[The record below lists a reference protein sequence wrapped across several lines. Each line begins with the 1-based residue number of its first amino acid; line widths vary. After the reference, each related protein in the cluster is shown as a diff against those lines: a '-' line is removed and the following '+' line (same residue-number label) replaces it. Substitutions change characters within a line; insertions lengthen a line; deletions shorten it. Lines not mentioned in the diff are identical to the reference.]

1 MIFKMNKSPDKIL
14 ANITAMGMYVPEYVL
29 SNAELEKTV
38 ETSDEWI
45 QSRTGI
51 KERRIVAKGE
61 ATSHMATNAVNKL
74 LAARGISAEEIEVII
89 VATVTPDMMFPSTAA
104 LVQNNIGAKNAWGY
118 DLSGACS
125 GFLFALQTGA
135 QMIETGR
142 YKKVIVIGADTMSSI
157 IDYTDR
163 NTCILFGDGAG
174 AVLLE
179 PSCEYGVIDAKMR
192 IDGSGGKYLHMK
204 AGGSLNPASHD
215 TVDNKMHYI
224 FQDGKSVF
232 KFAVRGMADISFD
245 ISERNNLKSEDIKL
259 FIPHQANKRII
270 DGSANRLGLS
280 DEQVFINIDKYANTT
295 AATIPIGIVEAFES
309 GRLLKDDNLIISA
322 FGAGFT
328 WGAMY
333 IKWGMNHAI

>member
-1 MIFKMNKSPDKIL
+1 MNKSPDKIL

>member
-1 MIFKMNKSPDKIL
+1 MNKSPDKIL

-61 ATSHMATNAVNKL
+61 ATSHMATNAANKL

-104 LVQNNIGAKNAWGY
+104 LVQNNIGAKNAWGF

-179 PSCEYGVIDAKMR
+179 PSCKYGVIDAKMR

-309 GRLLKDDNLIISA
+309 GRLIKDDNLIISA

-328 WGAMY
+328 CGAMY
-333 IKWGMNHAI
+333 IKWGMNHAL

>member
-1 MIFKMNKSPDKIL
+1 MNKSPHKIL
-14 ANITAMGMYVPEYVL
+14 ANITALGMYLPEKIL
-29 SNAELEKTV
+29 SNAELERMV
-38 ETSDEWI
+38 DTSDEWI

-51 KERRIVAKGE
+51 RERRIVAQGE
-61 ATSHMATNAVNKL
+61 ATAQMSELAVNRL
-74 LAARGISAEEIEVII
+74 LENRGISAEEIEVII

-104 LVQNNIGAKNAWGY
+104 LIQDRIGAKNAWGF

-142 YKKVIVIGADTMSSI
+142 YKKVLVIGADTMSSI
-157 IDYTDR
+157 IDYSDR

-179 PSCEYGVIDAKMR
+179 PSSEFGVIDAKLR
-192 IDGSGGKYLHMK
+192 TDGSGGKFLHMK
-204 AGGSLNPASHD
+204 AGGSLHPASHE
-215 TVDNKMHYI
+215 TVDKKMHYV

-232 KFAVRGMADISFD
+232 KFAVKGMADISFEVA
-245 ISERNNLKSEDIKL
+245 ERNNLKGDDITL

-270 DGSANRLGLS
+270 DGSVNRLGLKS
-280 DEQVFINIDKYANTT
+280 DQVLINIEKYANTT
-295 AATIPIGIVEAFES
+295 AATIPIGMVEAFES
-309 GRLLKDDNLIISA
+309 GRLKKNDNLIISS

-333 IKWGMNHAI
+333 IKWGLDFVS

>member
-1 MIFKMNKSPDKIL
+1 MYLPEKI
-14 ANITAMGMYVPEYVL
+14 L
-29 SNAELEKTV
+29 SNAELERMV
-38 ETSDEWI
+38 DTSDEWI

-51 KERRIVAKGE
+51 RERRIVAQGE
-61 ATSHMATNAVNKL
+61 ATAQMSELAVNRL
-74 LAARGISAEEIEVII
+74 LENRGISAEEIEVII

-104 LVQNNIGAKNAWGY
+104 LIQDRIGAKNAWGF

-142 YKKVIVIGADTMSSI
+142 YKKVVVIGADTMSSI
-157 IDYTDR
+157 IDYSDR

-179 PSCEYGVIDAKMR
+179 PSSEFGVIDAKLR
-192 IDGSGGKYLHMK
+192 TDGSGGKFLHMK
-204 AGGSLNPASHD
+204 AGGSLHPASHE
-215 TVDNKMHYI
+215 TVDKKMHYV

-232 KFAVRGMADISFD
+232 KFAVKGMADISFEVA
-245 ISERNNLKSEDIKL
+245 ERNNLKGDDITL

-270 DGSANRLGLS
+270 DGSVNRLGLKS
-280 DEQVFINIDKYANTT
+280 DQVLINIEKYANTT
-295 AATIPIGIVEAFES
+295 AATIPIGMVEAFES
-309 GRLLKDDNLIISA
+309 GRLKKNDNLIISS

-333 IKWGMNHAI
+333 IKWGLDFVS